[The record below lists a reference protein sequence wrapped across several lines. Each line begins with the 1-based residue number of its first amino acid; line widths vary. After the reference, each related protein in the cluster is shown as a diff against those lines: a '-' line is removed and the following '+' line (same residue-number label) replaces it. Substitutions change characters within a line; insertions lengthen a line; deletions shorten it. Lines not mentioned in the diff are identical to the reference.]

1 MSRDEDTKPEEREI
15 DVSHEL
21 EYDLSYVEQ
30 AIDEFLDTFSDS
42 ARNAMRVSLEH
53 VDELCEAS
61 DIYQRRFSIPY
72 PRPRS
77 SVVGATSL
85 NPIVEEVPGSIFE
98 AQVDLVKAAKHV
110 LAKTTAESLA
120 DLRSAVTT
128 LKEMR
133 GPSE

>member
-1 MSRDEDTKPEEREI
+1 M
-15 DVSHEL
+15 L
-21 EYDLSYVEQ
+21 
-30 AIDEFLDTFSDS
+30 A
-42 ARNAMRVSLEH
+42 SLEH

-61 DIYQRRFSIPY
+61 DIYRRRFSVPY

-85 NPIVEEVPGSIFE
+85 NPILQEVPGSVFE
-98 AQVDLVKAAKHV
+98 APIDLVKAAKRV

-120 DLRSAVTT
+120 DLSSAVAT

-133 GPSE
+133 EPS